1 MFIDVFIFLWFRNLI
16 SSIQADSLRW
26 FKAGLEIPS
35 RADASKHLALC
46 LEASLYI
53 FFLSQIMCYICFD
66 IIDIVSLCLSI
77 Q

>member
-1 MFIDVFIFLWFRNLI
+1 MFLFFWFRDLI

-53 FFLSQIMCYICFD
+53 FFHLK
-66 IIDIVSLCLSI
+66 
-77 Q
+77 